1 MANTR
6 GRGQTLNRAA
16 TADAL
21 GITPPTLDEWVRR
34 GCPAVEKG
42 GRGRAWKFN
51 TAEVVKWREQDVREA
66 AKGVEVTTAEELRR
80 RKLEAETGLVELE
93 FAKARGAVILVE
105 EFERALAKGF
115 GEVRT
120 RLRSTLP
127 SRVAGRIAALKNE
140 TEIKAVLREEID
152 EALDVLADAD
162 LIDEADLE
170 IEENEE

>member
-1 MANTR
+1 M
-6 GRGQTLNRAA
+6 
-16 TADAL
+16 

-42 GRGRAWKFN
+42 GRGRAWRFN
-51 TAEVVKWREQDVREA
+51 TAEVIKWREQDVREA
-66 AKGVEVTTAEELRR
+66 ALGVEVSTEAELRR

-93 FAKARGAVILVE
+93 FAQARGAVILVE

-115 GEVRT
+115 GEVRS

-127 SRVAGRIAALKNE
+127 SRVAGRIAALTSE

-162 LIDEADLE
+162 LIGEEDLE
-170 IEENEE
+170 VEEGED